1 MSILCAERRAGIP
14 SILCRISR
22 DLRPR
27 FVLHLESDRVSGGG
41 ERSRAGPT
49 AKGKDGKKYS
59 SLNLFDTY
67 KGKSLEIQKPA
78 GEGPAL
84 MFLIIGG

>member
-1 MSILCAERRAGIP
+1 M
-14 SILCRISR
+14 
-22 DLRPR
+22 
-27 FVLHLESDRVSGGG
+27 SDRS
-41 ERSRAGPT
+41 GPT

-84 MFLIIGG
+84 MFLIIGGWVWMGHVFQSSLKGTPVIHISEG

>member
-1 MSILCAERRAGIP
+1 M
-14 SILCRISR
+14 
-22 DLRPR
+22 
-27 FVLHLESDRVSGGG
+27 SDRS
-41 ERSRAGPT
+41 GPT

-78 GEGPAL
+78 GEGPAK
-84 MFLIIGG
+84 MFLIIGGWAWMGCVFQSSLKGTYIKTLDEH

>member
-1 MSILCAERRAGIP
+1 M
-14 SILCRISR
+14 
-22 DLRPR
+22 
-27 FVLHLESDRVSGGG
+27 SDRS
-41 ERSRAGPT
+41 GPT

-78 GEGPAL
+78 GEGPVKK
-84 MFLIIGG
+84 FLIFAGRACVGFRL

>member
-1 MSILCAERRAGIP
+1 M
-14 SILCRISR
+14 
-22 DLRPR
+22 
-27 FVLHLESDRVSGGG
+27 SDRS
-41 ERSRAGPT
+41 GPT

-78 GEGPAL
+78 GEGPAKML
-84 MFLIIGG
+84 LIMEAGHEWGMCFRGL